1 MEWED
6 THTAGRDRPA
16 EEKRHHLEGVRWV
29 TAGTNP
35 HLPAAVYRSRCAAPC
50 PGGDLYQTVRDWYRD
65 TVNHSVVV
73 TGELEEEVKAAG
85 AQLIAFLEK
94 E

>member
-29 TAGTNP
+29 TLVQILTC
-35 HLPAAVYRSRCAAPC
+35 LLLFIAAVVLRLS
-50 PGGDLYQTVRDWYRD
+50 GGDLYQTVRDWYRD